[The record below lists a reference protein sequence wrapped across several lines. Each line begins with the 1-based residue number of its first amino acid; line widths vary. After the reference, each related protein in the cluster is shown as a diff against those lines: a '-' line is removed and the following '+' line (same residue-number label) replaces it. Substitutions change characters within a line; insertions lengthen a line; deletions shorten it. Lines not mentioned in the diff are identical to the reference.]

1 MSLTAT
7 FNAGRIQLKVDKL
20 LPLVLILIAYLL
32 SRNYFPILIP
42 GASVYDL
49 YVAGLSGA
57 LAIIISILIHEGG
70 HALSATMLHIPIK
83 SIHINLFGGMA
94 ELKHRPL
101 FPLQE
106 FYVALAGPLTS
117 FLVGLIFYLLVSA
130 FDEPVGLAYAIIE
143 FVAILNVALGAF
155 NILPV
160 FPLDGGRA
168 VRSYFW
174 YRHKNFYYASGIM
187 HRFSSFFIGIIFIS
201 AVLSYWTELRYWSLF
216 LGILGIYTSYLVM
229 DAKRELITLPK
240 FRDLIFKLPSNA
252 SPALIMEKLI
262 ELQPDLLGRA
272 IIPVIIHE
280 EPQAVIYGK
289 DLASRFNHNPEI
301 ENYLNPITEG
311 SYIEKRDQS
320 SFNRDVTFKADIVP
334 IFEGKELIGLADA
347 QEARFWLTEM
357 SQKND

>member
-1 MSLTAT
+1 MSLTAS
-7 FNAGRIQLKVDKL
+7 FNTGRIQLKVDKL
-20 LPLVLILIAYLL
+20 LPLVLILIAFLL

-42 GASVYDL
+42 GASPYDL
-49 YVAGLSGA
+49 YLAGVSGA
-57 LAIIISILIHEGG
+57 FAIIISILIHEGG
-70 HALSATMLHIPIK
+70 HALSATILHIPIK

-130 FDEPVGLAYAIIE
+130 FEQPIGLAYAIIE

-174 YRHKNFYYASGIM
+174 YRHKNFYYASGMM
-187 HRFSSFFIGIIFIS
+187 HRFSSFFIGLIFIL
-201 AVLSYWTELRYWSLF
+201 AVTSFWFELRYWSLF

-229 DAKRELITLPK
+229 DAKRELITLPEFK
-240 FRDLIFKLPSNA
+240 DLIFKLPANA

-262 ELQPDLLGRA
+262 ELQPDLLQRT
-272 IIPVIIHE
+272 IIPVIIGN
-280 EPQAVIYGK
+280 EPQAVIYGN
-289 DLASRFNHNPEI
+289 DLSSHFDSDPEI
-301 ENYLNPITEG
+301 EKYLNPITEG
-311 SYIEKRDQS
+311 CYIEKKDRS
-320 SFNRDVTFKADIVP
+320 SFDKNVTFKADIIPV
-334 IFEGKELIGLADA
+334 FEGKKLVGLADA

-357 SQKND
+357 NP